1 MHTLFQNNRSMFMKD
16 KIFVKRILWALPV
29 VIVIGILFWWKSASE
44 QEQQFTMEYYD
55 VFDTVTTVTGYAKT
69 EDIFRE
75 QVEQLHLQLIK
86 YHQLFDIYHTYEGL
100 TNVKNLNESC
110 ATQEVKVDQELL
122 DFLLYAKKMCVE
134 TNNETNIALGSILK
148 IWHDYREEGIKDEAN
163 ARLPMQIEL
172 DSAGLHTSIDKII
185 INKKTGEVSFSD
197 SQLQLDV
204 GGIAKGYSVEK
215 VAQYGKKIGMTNFL
229 LNVGGNIRAVGT
241 KLDGEP
247 WKIGIQNPATQ
258 DQSEY
263 IETIAIKEMSVV
275 TSGDYQ
281 RYYVVKGK
289 KYCHIIDP
297 DSLYPANFFA
307 SVSVIARD
315 SGKADAYSTALFNMD
330 YSTGSKIVEEDP
342 DLEAMWITQ
351 NGIIYYSSGFGDH
364 NEKK

>member
-1 MHTLFQNNRSMFMKD
+1 MHTLFQNNRSMFMKE

-29 VIVIGILFWWKSASE
+29 LIVIGLLFWWKNSSVE
-44 QEQQFTMEYYD
+44 EFRYTKEYYD
-55 VFDTVTTVTGYAKT
+55 VFDTVTTVTGYAET
-69 EDIFRE
+69 EEIFYE
-75 QVEQLHLQLIK
+75 EAEQLHLQLIK

-100 TNVKNLNESC
+100 TNMKILNEQC
-110 ATQEVKVDQELL
+110 KTNTVKVDQELL
-122 DFLLYAKKMCVE
+122 DFLIYGKKMCVE
-134 TNNETNIALGSILK
+134 TNGETNIALGSVLK
-148 IWHDYREEGIKDEAN
+148 IWHDYREEGIKDEVSAK
-163 ARLPMQIEL
+163 LPNKIEL
-172 DSAGLHTSIDKII
+172 ENAGLHTDIEDLIIDLK
-185 INKKTGEVSFSD
+185 NGEVSFQD

-241 KLDGEP
+241 KLDGKP
-247 WKIGIQNPATQ
+247 WIIGIQDPASK

-263 IETIAIKEMSVV
+263 IKTVELNEMSVV

-297 DSLYPANFFA
+297 DDWYPANFFS

-315 SGKADAYSTALFNMD
+315 SGKADTYSTALFNMD
-330 YSTGSKIVEEDP
+330 YTKGKKIVEDDP

-351 NGIIYYSSGFGDH
+351 NGIIYYSSGFGD
-364 NEKK
+364 